1 VVAAFL
7 DRVIVDVTA
16 GNGGDGCVS
25 FRREKHVPRGGPDGG
40 NGGRGGDVC
49 VRASASIGTLIDLK
63 YRSSYRAENGAH
75 GRGKSQTGK
84 SGDPVTIPVPPGTI
98 VKDLASGRNI
108 CELLDD
114 GETRVVAHGGKG
126 GSGNEKF
133 AGPRNRAPRRF
144 THGEAGEK
152 KRLEFVLKLIADAG
166 LVGQPNAGK
175 STLLAKV
182 SAAQPKIAS
191 YPFTTKEPVLGVVR
205 IAEFESFVM
214 VDIPGLIEGAH
225 AGKGMG
231 KDFLRHIERCRVLV
245 FLIDVTDPDPQESY
259 AALRKEILLYDS
271 NILEKRSVLALTKC
285 DLLPEGIRGVDA
297 KLFDL
302 HQNVIAISSVTGD
315 GVDKLLGAVY
325 SAMR

>member
-1 VVAAFL
+1 VSTFL
-7 DRVIVDVTA
+7 DRVIVNVTA
-16 GNGGDGCVS
+16 GDGGDGCVS

-40 NGGRGGDVC
+40 DGGRGGDVC

-84 SGDPVTIPVPPGTI
+84 SGDPVTIPVPQGTI
-98 VKDLASGRNI
+98 VKDLASGRNV

-114 GETRVVAHGGKG
+114 GETRIVARGGKG
-126 GSGNEKF
+126 GSGNERF
-133 AGPRNRAPRRF
+133 AGPRNRAPRKF
-144 THGEAGEK
+144 TRGEAGETR
-152 KRLEFVLKLIADAG
+152 RLEFILKLIADAG

-182 SAAQPKIAS
+182 SAAHPKIAP
-191 YPFTTKEPVLGVVR
+191 YPFTTKEPILGVVR
-205 IAEFESFVM
+205 VAEFESFVM

-225 AGKGMG
+225 KGKGMG
-231 KDFLRHIERCRVLV
+231 KDFLRHVERCRVLV
-245 FLIDVTDPDPQESY
+245 YLIDVTDPDPAASY
-259 AALRKEILLYDS
+259 AALRREILLYDS

-285 DLLPEGIRGVDA
+285 DLLPGGIHGVDA
-297 KLFDL
+297 KLFEL
-302 HQNVIAISSVTGD
+302 HHHVMAISSVTGE
-315 GVDKLLGAVY
+315 GVDKLIGAVC

>member
-1 VVAAFL
+1 MAAFL
-7 DRVIVDVTA
+7 DRVVVDVTA

-25 FRREKHVPRGGPDGG
+25 FRREKYVPRGGPDGG

-63 YRSSYRAENGAH
+63 YRSSYRAGSGEH

-84 SGDPVTIPVPPGTI
+84 SAEDVIIPVPQGTV
-98 VKDLASGRNI
+98 VKDLATGRNL
-108 CELLDD
+108 CELIED
-114 GETRVVAHGGKG
+114 GEMYTVARGGKG
-126 GSGNEKF
+126 GLGNERF
-133 AGPRNRAPRRF
+133 ASARNRAPRKF
-144 THGEAGEK
+144 TRGQAGES

-175 STLLAKV
+175 STLLGRV
-182 SAAQPKIAS
+182 SAAQPKVAP

-214 VDIPGLIEGAH
+214 VDVPGLIEGAH

-245 FLIDVTDPDPQESY
+245 YLIDVTDPDPERSY
-259 AALRKEILLYDS
+259 AALRREILLYDS
-271 NILEKRSVLALTKC
+271 NILQKRSILALTKC
-285 DLLPEGIRGVDA
+285 DLIPGGIHGVDE
-297 KLFDL
+297 KLLNL
-302 HQNVIAISSVTGD
+302 HHEVIPISSVTGEGLD
-315 GVDKLLGAVY
+315 TLLRAVY
-325 SAMR
+325 AAVK